1 MKKLKIRDNAIF
13 TLDINKLWSQV
24 TFSDIIRELK
34 LEAVF
39 STILGII
46 SGMDRNSL
54 TSTSMKDH
62 KAWYKEKHNDS
73 KWERYLV
80 SSIVRLCYYSTTVHK
95 TCWCKMNLLFVEI
108 ICFWKM
114 FGFFYSADKKIIPT
128 FVRLKKPTK
137 RSVKK
142 TFTRIYRISEI
153 NPGNWLIEL
162 SWGMWF
168 ASCCLIQQNVLHM
181 LRLFIPKSLLKRE

>member
-1 MKKLKIRDNAIF
+1 M
-13 TLDINKLWSQV
+13 

-39 STILGII
+39 STIFGII

-54 TSTSMKDH
+54 TSTSMKNH
-62 KAWYKEKHNDS
+62 KTWYKEKHNDS

-80 SSIVRLCYYSTTVHK
+80 SSIVRLCYYSTTGYK

-142 TFTRIYRISEI
+142 TFTCIYRISEI

-162 SWGMWF
+162 SWGMRF